1 MYQFLTAFLVAPAMA
16 LSADITA
23 LPNDALNWATTPE
36 GVGFAAL
43 NGDRFKESYMAMV
56 TLPQG
61 TISPP
66 HIKSADM
73 FGVVVSGEM
82 THVPTGTAPQDG
94 TILGAGAYYHIPA
107 GLAHISSCLSQQDC
121 VTFLYQPGAFD
132 FNVVNQ

>member
-1 MYQFLTAFLVAPAMA
+1 MYPILTAFLVAPAMA

-23 LPNDALNWATTPE
+23 LPSDALNWATTPE

-43 NGDRFKESYMAMV
+43 NGDRFTESYLAMV
-56 TLPQG
+56 ALPHG

-73 FGVVVSGEM
+73 FGVIVSGEM
-82 THVPTGTAPQDG
+82 THVPVGTKPMDG
-94 TILGAGAYYHIPA
+94 VVLGAGAYYHIPA
-107 GLAHISSCLSQQDC
+107 GLAHISSCVSQQDC

-132 FNVVNQ
+132 FNVVSQ